1 MGKRILPMVALIAC
15 LAFAS
20 TQSMARI
27 QSEHPQSQHA
37 TEPEPQAENEPG
49 QLIRIQHAT
58 RSLIKQLEAMQA
70 EIWTRAPA
78 VGRSIEAA
86 LSPDRVRELLDA
98 GWSVEVLAERLHQ
111 LVRPAA
117 VGPEPKTADV
127 PTPEAWYAQ
136 YRTLEA
142 YRQRWAMLETLR
154 EAQHPNLVRS
164 AEIGHSL
171 EGRTIPAYHVT
182 GTPSAH
188 PKPVIV
194 VLGGVHARE
203 WIAHTSTTYA
213 FEQFVRGYGVNDRV
227 TKLLDT
233 VEFVFVPMLNVDGFV
248 HDTMPGDPL
257 QTRFWRKNM
266 RRDEAGDLH
275 GVDLNRN
282 FSVAWGQ
289 GVPTQRPD
297 RSTYPG
303 TGPFSE
309 PETAALEAY
318 LLPLADRVVA
328 QADIHASG
336 GVLFAPYSHTGDLP
350 EHRRAS
356 LSHASAAVVAAM
368 NASGDLERTVT
379 WRAPGKY
386 GGTTKDWSFD
396 AFDAV
401 TWTFELASNF
411 VMPTESITPWGRAV
425 HAGLVE
431 LGEFTSRPLQIA
443 VEHPGIS
450 SQFPDPFDGW
460 SDLGEPQFWR
470 IDVRDGT
477 CQLDPASIRVWQRFE
492 GESGFEPARFEPVG
506 TAKHR
511 GFRATLGPIDCYRR
525 LEGLVV
531 QAATVDGQMIRFPES
546 GVFDVSATV
555 DNHCPCRADLNLDGT
570 LTILDYAAYQDLFNQ
585 RQRAA
590 DFDADGSFTIHDFLA
605 FQSAFDAGCD

>member
-1 MGKRILPMVALIAC
+1 MGNLTPHAIALFMGLASIASPSI
-15 LAFAS
+15 AS
-20 TQSMARI
+20 AVQVQENSE
-27 QSEHPQSQHA
+27 SEH
-37 TEPEPQAENEPG
+37 EPG

-70 EIWTRAPA
+70 EIWTRAPV

-98 GWSVEVLAERLHQ
+98 GFDIEIIVERLHQ
-111 LVRPAA
+111 LVRPIA
-117 VGPEPKTADV
+117 VGPKPETSAV
-127 PTPEAWYAQ
+127 PTPEAWYSQ
-136 YRTLEA
+136 YRNLEA

-154 EAQHPNLVRS
+154 DLQHPNLVRS
-164 AEIGHSL
+164 AEVGHSL
-171 EGRTIPAYHVT
+171 EGRSIPAYHVT
-182 GTPSAH
+182 GAPSDH

-194 VLGGVHARE
+194 VLGGIHARE

-213 FEQFVRGYGVNDRV
+213 FEQFVRGYGVDDRV
-227 TKLLDT
+227 TALLDT
-233 VEFVFVPMLNVDGFV
+233 VEFVFIPMVNVDGFV

-266 RRDEAGDLH
+266 RRDEAGELH

-328 QADIHASG
+328 QTDIHASG
-336 GVLFAPYSHTGDLP
+336 GVLFAPYSNLGDLP

-368 NASGDLERTVT
+368 NATGELERTVT

-396 AFDAV
+396 TFDAV

-460 SDLGEPQFWR
+460 AELGESQFWS

-477 CQLDPASIRVWQRFE
+477 GQLDPSSLRVWQRFE
-492 GESGFEPARFEPVG
+492 GNPQLEPAQYEPVG
-506 TAKHR
+506 TAEHR
-511 GFRATLGPIDCYRR
+511 GFRASLGPIDCHRR
-525 LEGLVV
+525 LDGLVV
-531 QAATVDGQMIRFPES
+531 EATTFDGHVVRFPES
-546 GVFDVSATV
+546 GVFDVGAAV
-555 DNHCPCRADLNLDGT
+555 DRHCPCRADLNLDDT
-570 LTILDYAAYQDLFNQ
+570 LSIDDYATFLNLFNQ
-585 RQRAA
+585 KEQAA
-590 DFDADGSFTIHDFLA
+590 DFDADGSFTILDFLA
-605 FQSAFDAGCD
+605 FQVAFDAGCE

>member
-1 MGKRILPMVALIAC
+1 MGTPI
-15 LAFAS
+15 
-20 TQSMARI
+20 
-27 QSEHPQSQHA
+27 
-37 TEPEPQAENEPG
+37 PQAITLLAALALAASPGAAFVQDQNPQAQQATVPESESEPG

-70 EIWTRAPA
+70 EVWTRAPA

-98 GWSVEVLAERLHQ
+98 GFDIEILAEHLHQ
-111 LVRPAA
+111 LVRPSAA
-117 VGPEPKTADV
+117 GPEPERSAA
-127 PTPEAWYAQ
+127 PTPDVWYAQ

-154 EAQHPNLVRS
+154 EAQHPDLVRS
-164 AEIGHSL
+164 AEVGLSL
-171 EGRTIPAYHVT
+171 EGRTIAAYHVT
-182 GTPSAH
+182 GAPSAQ
-188 PKPVIV
+188 PKPIIV
-194 VLGGVHARE
+194 VLGGIHARE
-203 WIAHTSTTYA
+203 WIAHMSTTYA
-213 FEQFVRGYGVNDRV
+213 FEQFVRGYGVDDRV
-227 TKLLDT
+227 TALLDT
-233 VEFVFVPMLNVDGFV
+233 VEFVFIPMVNVDGFV

-266 RRDEAGDLH
+266 RRDEDGELH

-303 TGPFSE
+303 AGPFSE

-318 LLPLADRVVA
+318 LSPLADRVVA
-328 QADIHASG
+328 QTDIHASG
-336 GVLFAPYSHTGDLP
+336 GVLFAPYSNTGDLP

-356 LSHASAAVVAAM
+356 LSHASAAVVDAM
-368 NASGDLERTVT
+368 NATGELERTVT

-396 AFDAV
+396 TFDAV

-443 VEHPGIS
+443 VEHPGVS

-460 SDLGEPQFWR
+460 ADLGEPQFWR

-477 CQLDPASIRVWQRFE
+477 GQLDPSSMRVWQRFE
-492 GESGFEPARFEPVG
+492 GNPQLEAASYEPVG
-506 TAKHR
+506 TAEDR
-511 GFRATLGPIDCYRR
+511 GFRAMLGPIDCHRR
-525 LEGLVV
+525 LDGLVV
-531 QAATVDGQMIRFPES
+531 EAATFDGRVVRFPES
-546 GVFDVSATV
+546 GVFDVSAAV
-555 DNHCPCRADLNLDGT
+555 GNHCPCRADLDRDDT
-570 LTILDYAAYQDLFNQ
+570 LTLLDYVAFQNLFDQ
-585 RQRAA
+585 QEQAA
-590 DFDADGSFTIHDFLA
+590 DFDADGLLTIHDFLA
-605 FQSAFDAGCD
+605 FQSAFDAGCE

>member
-1 MGKRILPMVALIAC
+1 MGTPIPQAITLLAAVALAASPGA
-15 LAFAS
+15 AFVQDQNPQDQQA
-20 TQSMARI
+20 TVPE
-27 QSEHPQSQHA
+27 SES
-37 TEPEPQAENEPG
+37 EPG

-70 EIWTRAPA
+70 EVWTRAPA

-98 GWSVEVLAERLHQ
+98 GFDIEILAEHLHQ
-111 LVRPAA
+111 LVRPSAA
-117 VGPEPKTADV
+117 GPEPEHSAA
-127 PTPEAWYAQ
+127 PTPDVWYAQ

-142 YRQRWAMLETLR
+142 YRQRWGMLESLR
-154 EAQHPNLVRS
+154 ESQHPDLVRS
-164 AEIGHSL
+164 AKVGLSL

-182 GTPSAH
+182 GTPSAQ
-188 PKPVIV
+188 PKPIIV
-194 VLGGVHARE
+194 VLGGIHARE
-203 WIAHTSTTYA
+203 WIAHMSTTYA
-213 FEQFVRGYGVNDRV
+213 FEQFVRGYGVDDRV
-227 TKLLDT
+227 TDLLDT
-233 VEFVFVPMLNVDGFV
+233 VEFVFIPMVNVDGFV
-248 HDTMPGDPL
+248 HDTMSGDPL

-266 RRDEAGDLH
+266 RRDEDGELH

-318 LLPLADRVVA
+318 LSPLADRVVA
-328 QADIHASG
+328 QTDIHASG
-336 GVLFAPYSHTGDLP
+336 GVLFAPYSNTGDLP

-368 NASGDLERTVT
+368 NATGELERTVT

-396 AFDAV
+396 TFDAV

-443 VEHPGIS
+443 VEHPGVS

-460 SDLGEPQFWR
+460 ADLGEPQFWR

-477 CQLDPASIRVWQRFE
+477 GQLDPSSMRVWQRFE
-492 GESGFEPARFEPVG
+492 GNPQLEAASYEPVG
-506 TAKHR
+506 TAEHR
-511 GFRATLGPIDCYRR
+511 GFRAMLGPIDCHRR
-525 LEGLVV
+525 LDGLVV
-531 QAATVDGQMIRFPES
+531 EAATFDGRAVRFPES
-546 GVFDVSATV
+546 GVFDVSAAV
-555 DNHCPCRADLNLDGT
+555 GNHCPCRADLDRDDT
-570 LTILDYAAYQDLFNQ
+570 LTLLDYVAFQNLFDQ
-585 RQRAA
+585 QEQAA
-590 DFDADGSFTIHDFLA
+590 DFDADGLLTIHDFLA
-605 FQSAFDAGCD
+605 FQTAFDAGCE